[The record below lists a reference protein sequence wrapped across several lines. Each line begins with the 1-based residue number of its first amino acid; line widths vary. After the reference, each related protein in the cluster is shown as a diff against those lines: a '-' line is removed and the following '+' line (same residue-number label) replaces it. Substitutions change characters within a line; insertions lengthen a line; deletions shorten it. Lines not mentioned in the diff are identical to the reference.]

1 MEKISTAEL
10 EKRKKR
16 ALIMT
21 RELERLFPKT
31 KIALNFSNTLELLI
45 AVILSAQCTD
55 KKVNEVTEKLFK
67 KYKTLSDY
75 TKADVEVFEQDIH
88 STGFFRNKTK
98 NILATVKMI
107 ENEFCGEVPSTME
120 DLLKLPG
127 VARKTANIVLGDGFG
142 KVEGIAVDT
151 HVKRLSILHGLTT
164 EKNPDKI
171 EQDLMKI
178 VPRSEWLNFN
188 HRLIE
193 YGRKFCPARKHD
205 HSKCPMTKKVQA
217 INQ

>member
-1 MEKISTAEL
+1 MQKKVSKSNL
-10 EKRKKR
+10 VLRKKR
-16 ALIMT
+16 AKVIVG
-21 RELERLFPKT
+21 ELERLFPKS
-31 KIALNFSNTLELLI
+31 KIALNFSNNLELLI

-67 KYKTLSDY
+67 KYPNLDSY
-75 TKADVEVFEQDIH
+75 NKAKRGEFEKDIH
-88 STGFFRNKTK
+88 STGFYRNKAK
-98 NILATVKMI
+98 NILATTKI
-107 ENEFCGEVPSTME
+107 IKEEFNGEVPDTME

-151 HVKRLSILHGLTT
+151 HVKRLSVLHELTN

-171 EQDLMKI
+171 EQDLMEV
-178 VPRSEWLNFN
+178 VPKKEWLNFN

-193 YGRKFCPARKHD
+193 YGREFCPAKKHE
-205 HSKCPMTKKVQA
+205 HEKCPLNIVLEDVK
-217 INQ
+217 